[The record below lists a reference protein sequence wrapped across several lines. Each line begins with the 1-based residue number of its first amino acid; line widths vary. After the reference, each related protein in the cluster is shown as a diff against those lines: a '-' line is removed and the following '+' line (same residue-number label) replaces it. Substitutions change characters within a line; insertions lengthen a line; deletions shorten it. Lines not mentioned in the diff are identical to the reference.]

1 MLPSEDSWPGALHA
15 AVPEAPRAESRRTL
29 VIEQCGF
36 GLATVQSAGLPS
48 PFPVQR
54 WGAEELPTVIANM
67 EPQRHNR
74 VKLGSLSHT

>member
-1 MLPSEDSWPGALHA
+1 M
-15 AVPEAPRAESRRTL
+15 L

-54 WGAEELPTVIANM
+54 WGAEEQPTVIANM